1 LRGPSGISTA
11 PSRAF
16 ARVPPNPALSSLPGK
31 PLARS
36 PVKLPAALAFLS
48 AYGVDSGLLHSAA
61 EEACRQAVAPEAVL
75 LASGTVRESV
85 FYRCLAHYLY
95 ASAEDRLA
103 RNDLCVRIEAAPS
116 LATGR

>member
-1 LRGPSGISTA
+1 MDLRGTSGISTA

-61 EEACRQAVAPEAVL
+61 EEACRQAVAPEAAL
-75 LASGTVRESV
+75 LASGTVLESV
-85 FYRCLAHYLY
+85 FYRCLAHYLGV
-95 ASAEDRLA
+95 AFVEDDVTLGAGA
-103 RNDLCVRIEAAPS
+103 RYPLCDS
-116 LATGR
+116 